1 MLQGKV
7 YLSALPAK
15 GKLILPARPLDK
27 SGGRE
32 DQAFTP
38 NSTGPGRDSFLA
50 MQTLVRA
57 EELRVV
63 FQPIVGM
70 ADGRPFAYEALVR
83 CSRAELKN
91 PLVLFERAV
100 AARCAGR
107 LGRMIR
113 EIAMPLAGGL
123 PLFLNVHPQE
133 LQEGWLVR
141 PDDPIYSHDHDV
153 FLEVTES
160 VPLTHFDLCQ
170 SVLKEVRVR
179 GGVHLVVDDLG
190 AGYSNLKRIIDL
202 EPRVVK
208 LDRGLVLGVDRS
220 KRQQQLVS
228 SVVRL
233 CADLNAT
240 VVAEG
245 IETGAEFSALRDTG
259 VHYGQGFLFARP
271 EFPLPAITWPPGPD
285 KG

>member
-1 MLQGKV
+1 VLQGKV
-7 YLSALPAK
+7 YLSAIPAK
-15 GKLILPARPLDK
+15 GKLILPARPPDKK
-27 SGGRE
+27 SGGRA
-32 DQAFTP
+32 DQVPAP
-38 NSTGPGRDSFLA
+38 SSTGVGRDSFMA
-50 MQTLVRA
+50 METLVKA
-57 EELRVV
+57 SELRVV

-70 ADGRPFAYEALVR
+70 TDGRPFAYEALVR
-83 CSRAELKN
+83 CSRPELRN

-160 VPLTHFDLCQ
+160 VPLTHFELCQ

-245 IETGAEFSALRDTG
+245 IETGDEFSALRDTG

-271 EFPLPAITWPPGPD
+271 EFPLPAITWPPAAG
-285 KG
+285 